1 MCNADMS
8 TVCFY
13 VASSAACH
21 RQPPF
26 DEVAVKSVSMFVFVR
41 VWNQVKIHTANKPAI
56 NHKKF
61 TLPVTGELVKGQKS
75 GSKIN

>member
-26 DEVAVKSVSMFVFVR
+26 DEMAVKSVSMFVFVH

-61 TLPVTGELVKGQKS
+61 YIASHWGVSERSKS